1 MKKEKISLIIP
12 MYNVENYIEECLYSI
27 INQDYGIQNI
37 EVILIDDCS
46 SDKTIEKVRKYIQKY
61 NFILI
66 ENKKNSGQA
75 ISRNKGIA
83 RATGKYIA
91 FLDSDDILYK
101 NNLSDLYHEIIKNDA
116 DLVMARLNSFN
127 SKGEY
132 GYYSDKYI
140 NEYKTTNIY
149 ESPNLL
155 NCISIC
161 SKLYKTSLIKNINF
175 LEKTFHEDN
184 SFTLETLFNAKKIV
198 VYPEYLYYRR
208 IREDENNKSTMQKLD
223 YKTFNDL
230 ILNYNDVLNNIK
242 DKNNIAF
249 LYKHMIK
256 KLNNYII
263 KHVKKED
270 KTKAKQSIISFINN
284 LHLSKKQ
291 KIGFNFYNKIYY
303 IFASLYGMVR
313 K

>member
-1 MKKEKISLIIP
+1 MKKDKISLIIP
-12 MYNVENYIEECLYSI
+12 MYNVENYIDECLNSV

-46 SDKTIEKVRKYIQKY
+46 NDKTVQIVENYVQKY

-66 ENKKNSGQA
+66 KNKSNSGQA
-75 ISRNKGIA
+75 VSRNKGIA
-83 RATGKYIA
+83 IATGKYIA

-101 NNLSDLYHEIIKNDA
+101 NNLSQLYNQMVENDA
-116 DLVMARLNSFN
+116 DLVFARLNSFN

-140 NEYKTTNIY
+140 NEYKVTNVY

-161 SKLYKTSLIKNINF
+161 SKLYKASLIKNIKF
-175 LEKTFHEDN
+175 LEHTFHEDN
-184 SFTLETLFNAKKIV
+184 SFTLETLFNAKKIAI
-198 VYPEYLYYRR
+198 YPKYLYYRR

-230 ILNYNDVLNNIK
+230 ILNYSDVLNNIQTQ
-242 DKNNIAF
+242 NNILF
-249 LYKHMIK
+249 LYKYMIK

-263 KHVKKED
+263 NHVKKED
-270 KTKAKQSIISFINN
+270 KSKAKKSILSFINEF
-284 LHLSKKQ
+284 HLSNRQ
-291 KIGFNFYNKIYY
+291 KRWFQFYNKIYY
-303 IFASLYGMVR
+303 LFANLYGMVR

>member
-1 MKKEKISLIIP
+1 MQKEKISLIIP
-12 MYNVENYIEECLYSI
+12 MYNVEKYIEECLDSI
-27 INQDYGIQNI
+27 ISQDYGIQNI

-46 SDKTIEKVRKYIQKY
+46 SDKTIEIVKKYIKKY

-66 ENKKNSGQA
+66 KNEVNSGQA

-83 RATGKYIA
+83 KATGKYIA
-91 FLDSDDILYK
+91 FLDSDDVLYN
-101 NNLSDLYHEIIKNDA
+101 NNLSDLYQEITKNEA

-127 SKGEY
+127 SKGKY

-140 NEYKTTNIY
+140 NEYKITNIY
-149 ESPNLL
+149 EMPSLL

-161 SKLYKTSLIKNINF
+161 SKLYKTSLIKNIKF
-175 LEKTFHEDN
+175 LEHTFHEDN

-198 VYPEYLYYRR
+198 LYPKYLYYRR
-208 IREDENNKSTMQKLD
+208 IREDEHNKSTMQKLD

-230 ILNYNDVLNNIK
+230 ILNYNDVLSNIK
-242 DKNNIAF
+242 YKNNITF

-256 KLNNYII
+256 KLNNYLIR
-263 KHVKKED
+263 HVKKED
-270 KTKAKQSIISFINN
+270 KLKAKESIKSFVDEFS
-284 LHLSKKQ
+284 LSKNK
-291 KIGFNFYNKIYY
+291 KAWLKFYNKIYY
-303 IFASLYGMVR
+303 LFASLYGMVR

>member
-12 MYNVENYIEECLYSI
+12 MYNVEKYIEECIESI

-46 SDKTIEKVRKYIQKY
+46 IDKTIEKVRKYIQKY

-66 ENKKNSGQA
+66 KNKKNSGQA
-75 ISRNKGIA
+75 ISRNKGIIK
-83 RATGKYIA
+83 ATGKYIA

-101 NNLSDLYHEIIKNDA
+101 NNLSELYREIVKNDA

-149 ESPNLL
+149 ESPDLL

-161 SKLYKTSLIKNINF
+161 SKLYKTSLIKNIKF
-175 LEKTFHEDN
+175 LENTFHEDN

-230 ILNYNDVLNNIK
+230 ILNYNDVLNNIQ
-242 DKNNIAF
+242 DKNNVTF
-249 LYKHMIK
+249 LYKHMLK
-256 KLNNYII
+256 KLNNYLI

-270 KTKAKQSIISFINN
+270 KTKAKQSIISFIHNF
-284 LHLSKKQ
+284 HLSKKQ
-291 KIGFNFYNKIYY
+291 KVWFKFYNKIYY
-303 IFASLYGMVR
+303 LFANLYGMVR

>member
-12 MYNVENYIEECLYSI
+12 MYNVEKYIEECLDSI

-46 SDKTIEKVRKYIQKY
+46 GDKTIEKVRKYIQKY

-83 RATGKYIA
+83 KATGKYIA
-91 FLDSDDILYK
+91 FLDSDDMLYK

-127 SKGEY
+127 GKGEY

-140 NEYKTTNIY
+140 NEYKITNIY

-161 SKLYKTSLIKNINF
+161 SKLYKTSLIKNIKF

-230 ILNYNDVLNNIK
+230 ILNYNDVLNNIQ
-242 DKNNIAF
+242 DKNNIVF

-270 KTKAKQSIISFINN
+270 KTKAKQSIISFIND

-291 KIGFNFYNKIYY
+291 KTWFKFYNKIYY